1 VAVAT
6 DAGLYTPVL
15 RNADRLTLTQI
26 NAGVKQLAAKARKT
40 SAGDAD
46 DDPDRGG

>member
-1 VAVAT
+1 VNDWSAEAL
-6 DAGLYTPVL
+6 AKL
-15 RNADRLTLTQI
+15 
-26 NAGVKQLAAKARKT
+26 KEQLAAKARKT